1 MSADETGPGGSV
13 SGFAGSLQAGP
24 RDRRGLRVKFT
35 NMRTAVHN
43 PFQPGSDVVPE
54 IWAGRTEQLSDWR
67 DVLRPRL
74 QAGLFERGRTVL
86 GEPGL
91 GKSSLVRRIA
101 MQAERTGDWV
111 TPQIRLALG
120 TDPLKRIAAEVLKLA
135 ERAGLPAARENRIS
149 NLLERVQ
156 TVAASGVSL
165 GLRDREG
172 VEPHTALTE
181 LLVEIG
187 HAAIRQ
193 NHVVLIHI
201 DEVQNIT
208 DEKLLSQVLIAVGDA
223 ITREVEVTV
232 PAVGTIIRSLPIAV
246 YLTGLPEF
254 DDRSGARKGATFA
267 RRFATTTLEPIN
279 DNDLRSA
286 LRPLVVTGWETPS
299 EDGAILAVRLAPDA
313 AEAIVDVCRGEPFLF
328 QLAGQRAWYAGAG
341 NVITRDEVLTG
352 WRQAEQEAISHV
364 ERILERLPQREREFI
379 SAMAE
384 LPPRERSQGQIA
396 AKAGFAKPTDAGTPS
411 QRLDRV
417 RGIIGRGKV
426 YTFRHRA
433 IEAFLTSDWPS
444 MEL

>member
-1 MSADETGPGGSV
+1 
-13 SGFAGSLQAGP
+13 
-24 RDRRGLRVKFT
+24 
-35 NMRTAVHN
+35 
-43 PFQPGSDVVPE
+43 
-54 IWAGRTEQLSDWR
+54 
-67 DVLRPRL
+67 
-74 QAGLFERGRTVL
+74 
-86 GEPGL
+86 
-91 GKSSLVRRIA
+91 
-101 MQAERTGDWV
+101 MQAERAGDWV

-120 TDPLKRIAAEVLKLA
+120 SDPLKRIAAEVLKLA
-135 ERAGLPAARENRIS
+135 DRAGLPAARENRIS
-149 NLLERVQ
+149 SLLERVQ

-193 NHVVLIHI
+193 NQVVLIHV

-208 DEKLLSQVLIAVGDA
+208 DEKLLSQVLIALGDA

-232 PAVGTIIRSLPIAV
+232 PAVGTITRSLPIAV

-254 DDRSGARKGATFA
+254 DDRSGSRKGATFA

-279 DNDLRSA
+279 DDDLRSA

-299 EDGAILAVRLAPDA
+299 EDGSIVAVRLAPDA
-313 AEAIVDVCRGEPFLF
+313 AETIVDVCRGEPFLF
-328 QLAGQRAWYAGAG
+328 QLAGQRAWYAGLG
-341 NVITRDEVLTG
+341 DVITRHEVLAG

-364 ERILERLPQREREFI
+364 ERILERLPPREREFI

-384 LPPRERSQGQIA
+384 LPPWERSQGQIA

-444 MEL
+444 LEQ